1 MRKFYY
7 ISVIVV
13 FLSFAILNIANG
25 EWFVAIVPILGMV
38 CNIKWL
44 IRDLKAGDQVIK
56 FSNKT
61 IDRTI
66 KYLNDNYPLKED
78 IYIKVAE
85 GFDVVEDP
93 ETGERGFGAFHTEHK
108 VIFVASCMEKEELI
122 RTIAHEYRHAMQL
135 FNNEDFNEDVANEF
149 ADKILKELE
158 REENG

>member
-1 MRKFYY
+1 M
-7 ISVIVV
+7 
-13 FLSFAILNIANG
+13 
-25 EWFVAIVPILGMV
+25 
-38 CNIKWL
+38 
-44 IRDLKAGDQVIK
+44 IK

-78 IYIKVAE
+78 IYIRVAE

-93 ETGERGFGAFHTEHK
+93 KTGERGFGAFHTEHK
-108 VIFVASCMEKEELI
+108 VIFIASCMEKEELI

-158 REENG
+158 SAE